1 MIIFQSFS
9 QKHDPRWPS
18 ISTCSSHHPP
28 PLPLRPT
35 ARKLQRLC
43 IMFTSDYN
51 LDVQISVYRYL
62 DISKANVLLWSGH
75 FTVRGDN
82 KVSAFFV
89 IFIFT
94 YVLYIWD
101 TVIVTDAESQV
112 LYFLLIIALIIKQ
125 QVLISVIFIITF
137 F

>member
-1 MIIFQSFS
+1 MKWSLHSQGRQQSV
-9 QKHDPRWPS
+9 
-18 ISTCSSHHPP
+18 C
-28 PLPLRPT
+28 
-35 ARKLQRLC
+35 
-43 IMFTSDYN
+43 
-51 LDVQISVYRYL
+51 
-62 DISKANVLLWSGH
+62 
-75 FTVRGDN
+75 
-82 KVSAFFV
+82 FFV

>member
-9 QKHDPRWPS
+9 QKHDPRGPS
-18 ISTCSSHHPP
+18 ISTCSSHPP

-51 LDVQISVYRYL
+51 LDVQISI